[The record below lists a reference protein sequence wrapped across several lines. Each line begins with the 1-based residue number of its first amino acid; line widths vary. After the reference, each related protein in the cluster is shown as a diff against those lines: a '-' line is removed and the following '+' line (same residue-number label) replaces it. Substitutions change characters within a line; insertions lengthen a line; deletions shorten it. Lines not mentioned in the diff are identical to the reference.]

1 MKMYKQL
8 NYLGC
13 FKKADGNVLQFI
25 FTGFTKCGINIDPRR
40 IAHSTAIGIWPWMG
54 SLGTHEHGSGNGHG
68 NGNGSEN
75 GNGNWSHK
83 CGASLIDDTRVI
95 TAAHCVLSR
104 NKVIAE

>member
-1 MKMYKQL
+1 MYKQL

-13 FKKADGNVLQFI
+13 FKKAVGNVLQSI
-25 FTGFTKCGINIDPRR
+25 FSGFTKCGINIDPRR

-54 SLGTHEHGSGNGHG
+54 SLGTYEHG
-68 NGNGSEN
+68 NGN

-95 TAAHCVLSR
+95 TAAHCVLSK

>member
-1 MKMYKQL
+1 MYKQL

-54 SLGTHEHGSGNGHG
+54 SLGTYEHGSGNG
-68 NGNGSEN
+68 S
-75 GNGNWSHK
+75 WAHK

-95 TAAHCVLSR
+95 TAAHCVLSK